1 MAYKSVNVEITQEHF
16 DRSIKGSPKEA
27 VKELIWNA
35 CDADAKNI
43 EVSFDYDGIAGAES
57 VSDIYVK
64 DDGHGIAIDRI
75 EEYFGKY
82 GRSQKTYSDKSP
94 GGRIYHGKLGQ
105 GRYKSLAAGNF
116 LDWDSVFRDESG
128 TLLRCEIHIN
138 SASRMNIS
146 YSETAE
152 KAESEHTGTIVHIHG
167 IPDEKIGFITKM
179 AEPMETIPDLLA
191 TFAPYLLAYTNITIK
206 YNGVTV
212 DPAQQIKSQEDQE
225 LVYEEDGKEP
235 IKARLS
241 AITWKEAQFN
251 KLYICGSSGVVY
263 AEMDYTPLKRT
274 STSLYLMGDLFEQ
287 MHRDNTLAM
296 GNTNPAYAYFE
307 EEAKKFARAL
317 VGEQEEEDA
326 AVEIARIKEEGI
338 YPYDGEPED
347 DMKKAERDVFDVFAV
362 QVNRAVPQLKSSSRQ
377 TKKLTYRLMREAIN
391 TNPASIKTILT
402 EVFNLTQQQQ
412 DDLAELLT
420 HTSLP
425 DIIDTAKTVSDRL
438 VFLQVLEEM
447 VYNDSVG
454 KAIKERT
461 QFHKVLLKEL
471 WIFGEKYTLGTSD
484 QSLRNLLKAHLN
496 CLGRDELTPEIP
508 PEAVEDL
515 TRIPDLCLFQQICPS
530 YENFEHLVIELKRPT
545 LTLTLKEMDQ
555 IRDYALTVAENPMFD
570 KTRTKW
576 HFVLLGQRL
585 DQHVQRALR
594 NQTVGE
600 GNFYNADNVSISVF
614 EWSKIIQDNKLK
626 YDYLR
631 RKLNH
636 QLSSDPNFASDY
648 LRTKHAELFP
658 TEE

>member
-82 GRSQKTYSDKSP
+82 GRSQKTYSDKSL

-146 YSETAE
+146 YSETAG

-191 TFAPYLLAYTNITIK
+191 TFAPYLLAYTDITIK

-626 YDYLR
+626 YEYLR

>member
-128 TLLRCEIHIN
+128 TLLHCEIHIN

-146 YSETAE
+146 YSETAD
-152 KAESEHTGTIVHIHG
+152 KAEAEHTGTTVHIHG

-626 YDYLR
+626 YEYLR

>member
-116 LDWDSVFRDESG
+116 LDWDSVFQDESG
-128 TLLRCEIHIN
+128 TLLHCEIHIN

-146 YSETAE
+146 YSETAD
-152 KAESEHTGTIVHIHG
+152 KAEAEHTGTTVHIHG
-167 IPDEKIGFITKM
+167 IPDEKIGLITKM

-626 YDYLR
+626 YEYLR

>member
-64 DDGHGIAIDRI
+64 DDGHGIAIDHI
-75 EEYFGKY
+75 EEYLGKY

-116 LDWDSVFRDESG
+116 LDWDSVFQDESG
-128 TLLRCEIHIN
+128 TLLHCEIHIN

-146 YSETAE
+146 YSETAD
-152 KAESEHTGTIVHIHG
+152 KAEAEHTGTIVHIHG

-626 YDYLR
+626 YEYLR

>member
-146 YSETAE
+146 YSETAD
-152 KAESEHTGTIVHIHG
+152 KAEAEHTGTIVHIHG

-191 TFAPYLLAYTNITIK
+191 TFAPYLLAYTDITIK

-626 YDYLR
+626 YEYLR

>member
-64 DDGHGIAIDRI
+64 DDGHGIAIDHI

-287 MHRDNTLAM
+287 MHHDNTLAM

-626 YDYLR
+626 YEYLR